1 MNKYLIKIKCD
12 KQGLAEIL
20 AAAIDS
26 EANIEIDYEA
36 IKENTPTI
44 VRENVDVP
52 PPLTTAPDFDCSY
65 KHPTK
70 KQGKTSVKKIT
81 SWELYKILL
90 DHFPNNAHQ
99 QVHFKTGEAYDLQ
112 LDYGFSGT
120 RNAIS
125 AHLSRMA
132 TVGVTKRTGGNPHR
146 GGYTYVLNARK
157 NKKDFL
163 RLISRYENVAKAKE
177 RKRSQDQNRWY
188 NLGLLQKEM
197 SQ

>member
-36 IKENTPTI
+36 IKDNKPVI

-52 PPLTTAPDFDCSY
+52 PPLTTAQDFDCSY

-70 KQGKTSVKKIT
+70 KEAKTSVKKI
-81 SWELYKILL
+81 SGWELYKILV
-90 DHFPNNAHQ
+90 DNFPSNSHE
-99 QVHFKTGEAYDLQ
+99 QVSFKTGQAFDLQ
-112 LDYGFSGT
+112 NIHGFNGT
-120 RNAIS
+120 RNSIS

-132 TVGVTKRTGGNPHR
+132 AVGITKRTGGNPHN
-146 GGYTYVLNARK
+146 GGYTYVLNGRK
-157 NKKDFL
+157 NKKDFT
-163 RLISRYENVAKAKE
+163 RLISRYENIAKAKE
-177 RKRSQDQNRWY
+177 RQRSKDQNRWY
-188 NLGLLQKEM
+188 NLGLLQKELT
-197 SQ
+197 Q